1 MIYILLSKSEVLLQ
15 KKIIEYIRIN
25 IKNNN
30 FLYKIIFNNQHIIES
45 DLENIDNEKDIVLWH
60 PLVAYHNLEI
70 IKNFSNSIV
79 ILDKATLYVQKIS
92 ELNPI
97 SENLAINNGFYII
110 YINPDDKDITNDEYK
125 LVVNEDIITT
135 GSGHSIIILL
145 RQVMPSITGILIS
158 RVTTSGFNSLIFL
171 RASSPL
177 FDVKTSNPF
186 DFSNISF
193 KYRLIKAE
201 SSTINNRI
209 IWLLTFFCF

>member
-125 LVVNEDIITT
+125 LVVNEDMYLMNINNLLEMIRNDETNLKDNNKIIVED
-135 GSGHSIIILL
+135 IFE
-145 RQVMPSITGILIS
+145 SITSDIIRNQINL
-158 RVTTSGFNSLIFL
+158 
-171 RASSPL
+171 
-177 FDVKTSNPF
+177 
-186 DFSNISF
+186 
-193 KYRLIKAE
+193 
-201 SSTINNRI
+201 ST
-209 IWLLTFFCF
+209 